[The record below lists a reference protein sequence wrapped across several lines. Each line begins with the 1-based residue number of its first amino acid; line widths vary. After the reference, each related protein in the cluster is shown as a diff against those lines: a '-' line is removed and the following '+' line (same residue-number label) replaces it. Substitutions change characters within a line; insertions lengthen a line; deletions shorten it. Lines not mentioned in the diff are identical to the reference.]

1 MTSLQNISEGQGFEL
16 AFAGMAIV
24 FTALLAITLFAAW
37 LPGLLARL
45 EKRFPSAFVLAGSCH
60 ERHEE
65 SEETPAPQLV
75 AAIAYALGRSR
86 RNTAPGKNK

>member
-1 MTSLQNISEGQGFEL
+1 MISMQNVIDNQGFDL

-24 FTALLAITLFAAW
+24 FAALLAITLFTYW

-45 EKRFPSAFVLAGSCH
+45 EKRFPSAFVLAGSSH

-65 SEETPAPQLV
+65 QEEAPGPQLV
-75 AAIAYALGRSR
+75 AAIAYTLGRAGLNSP
-86 RNTAPGKNK
+86 PGKNK